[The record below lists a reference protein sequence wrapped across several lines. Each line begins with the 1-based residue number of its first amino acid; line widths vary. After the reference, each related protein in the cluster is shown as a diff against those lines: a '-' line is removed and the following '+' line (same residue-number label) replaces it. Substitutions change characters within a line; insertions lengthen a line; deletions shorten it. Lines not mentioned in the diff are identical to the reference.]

1 MYAENAVYFFFMT
14 INKGPD
20 IWPFNTIV
28 TVKM

>member
-1 MYAENAVYFFFMT
+1 MQKMQCIFFMT

>member
-1 MYAENAVYFFFMT
+1 MYAENAVYFFMT